1 MAKVLIIEDDTFL
14 ANAYRVKLTK
24 AGFEIKIATDGQ
36 EGIDM
41 LSTFAPD
48 AILLDLVMPK
58 KDGFATLAELKT
70 NENWKHIPVIITS
83 NLGQQEDINR
93 GMSLGA
99 VDFLVKSNLSM
110 NTLVEKINHYLQKK
124 Q

>member
-70 NENWKHIPVIITS
+70 NENWKHIPVKYS
-83 NLGQQEDINR
+83 
-93 GMSLGA
+93 
-99 VDFLVKSNLSM
+99 
-110 NTLVEKINHYLQKK
+110 
-124 Q
+124 